1 MHPSFIQ
8 GAAAIVPIVTDHA
21 LYAPASITMLEIMRR
36 FVLPGLA
43 ALPVDSQNEDRIAEL
58 RHHLLQIQFVL
69 AQIADVEQHKKSG
82 QL

>member
-1 MHPSFIQ
+1 MHPLLLQ
-8 GAAAIVPIVTDHA
+8 GAAAVVPLVTDHA
-21 LYAPASITMLEIMRR
+21 LYAPASITMLAILRR

-43 ALPVDSQNEDRIAEL
+43 ALPVDPQNEDQIAEL
-58 RHHLLQIQFVL
+58 RHHLLQIQFIL